1 MARPRTRP
9 GDRHLV
15 AGGRGGLAGVESTDT
30 SGVIPQQRRPGV
42 RATAVNGP
50 TAGTN
55 GRATD
60 TATGTGTATDQPTGD
75 TAVPTAANGTG

>member
-1 MARPRTRP
+1 M
-9 GDRHLV
+9 
-15 AGGRGGLAGVESTDT
+15 AGGRGGQAGVESTDT

-60 TATGTGTATDQPTGD
+60 TATGTATDL
-75 TAVPTAANGTG
+75 PTARHGNANGAVRGRLKRTWMS